1 MSNPPV
7 AYHFPDTVQDAVALK
22 QQYGEDARFIAGGTD
37 LLLLME
43 QQQTRPQLLIDLT
56 RISELQ
62 RLNVSPEQV
71 SIGSAVTYHQ
81 LLANET
87 FCAAVPFLAKAI
99 RTIGGVQVR
108 NVATL
113 AGNIANASPA
123 GDTLPCLYVLN
134 ATIHTT
140 GADGERAI
148 PIDEFILGVRRV
160 ALQPAELI
168 TRITF
173 EPPTPEWY
181 GAFEKLG
188 LRQAMAIAVVSAAL
202 LIKQNDQ
209 QVIEARIALG
219 SVAPTVIYAP
229 EAEAVL
235 VGHPLDDDR
244 IKLAGQRASIAAIPI
259 NDIRGSAH
267 YRKLVAG
274 GLVRRAL
281 HNCCRQMEQQ
291 E

>member
-1 MSNPPV
+1 LSNTPV
-7 AYHFPDTVQDAVALK
+7 AYHFPNTVQEAVALK
-22 QQYGEDARFIAGGTD
+22 QQYGEAARFIAGGTD

-43 QQQTRPQLLIDLT
+43 QQHVRPQSLIDLT
-56 RISELQ
+56 RIPELQ
-62 RLNVSPEQV
+62 RLEVSAEQV
-71 SIGSAVTYHQ
+71 NIGSAVTYRH
-81 LLANET
+81 LLADEAL
-87 FCAAVPFLAKAI
+87 CAVVPFLAKAI

-108 NVATL
+108 SVATL

-134 ATIHTT
+134 ATIHTA
-140 GADGERAI
+140 GPDGERAI

-168 TRITF
+168 TRVTF
-173 EPPTPEWY
+173 EPPTPDWQ

-188 LRQAMAIAVVSAAL
+188 LRQAMAISVVNTAL
-202 LIKQNDQ
+202 LIRQNDGH
-209 QVIEARIALG
+209 VADARIALG
-219 SVAPTVIYAP
+219 AVAPTVICAP

-235 VGHPLDDDR
+235 IGYPLDADR
-244 IKLAGQRASIAAIPI
+244 IELAGQRASAAATPI
-259 NDIRGSAH
+259 DDIRASAS
-267 YRKLVAG
+267 YRRLVAG

-281 HNCCRQMEQQ
+281 QSCCRQMEPQ